1 MNRKSTGGAINRAL
15 ISVSDKRGIVAFARA
30 LAALDVEILSTGGT
44 ARALSD
50 AGVAVT
56 AIADYTGLPELMD
69 GRVKTLH
76 PKIHGGILAR
86 AGVDDDDLAAHKI
99 GVIDLVAVNL
109 YPFRETV
116 AQPDCKLQEAIEN
129 IDIGGP
135 AMLRGAAKNYAETIV
150 LTDPDDYEKV
160 LGALQKSKRVDE
172 TLRFTLAQK
181 AFAHTAEYDA
191 AIAKYLCNFGDE
203 TGNDVGD
210 FRPPFS
216 RHPRTALPVHA
227 KHGNGQPIRG
237 SLRVGTVVAERDPRR
252 RLFSNHASRGENIS
266 FEDDGRR
273 EDDGNGMLVGGDTDD
288 KFPPTLYLQL
298 RKKQALRYGENPHQ
312 AAAFYVDDSVAGSA
326 AGNPDR
332 TAAGI
337 ANAQQIQG
345 KDLSF
350 NNIADAD
357 AALQC
362 AREFPSQT
370 PVCVIVK
377 HANPCGVALA
387 DAQISAYQRAFATD
401 PESAFGGVIAFN
413 ATLAADTAEAI
424 TGGQFAEVIIAPKV
438 TADAAE
444 VLAAK
449 PKIRVLEC
457 AVDDAADGYDIRTV
471 SGGLLVQTADDKLHD
486 ELQIVSKRAPDDA
499 EMDDL
504 IFAWTV
510 AKFVKSNAIVYAA
523 KRATVGVGAG
533 QMSRVN
539 SARIAAIKAAHAGL
553 KVRGAV
559 LASDAFF
566 PFRDALDS
574 AAEAGIRALIQP
586 GGALRD
592 DEIIAAADAHDMA
605 MVFTGMRHFRH

>member
-1 MNRKSTGGAINRAL
+1 MNKNSIGRAL

-116 AQPDCKLQEAIEN
+116 AQPDCALQEAIEN

-160 LGALQKSKRVDE
+160 LGEIQKSNQVSE
-172 TLRFTLAQK
+172 SLRFALAQK

-191 AIAKYLCNFGDE
+191 AIANYLCNFGNE
-203 TGNDVGD
+203 
-210 FRPPFS
+210 
-216 RHPRTALPVHA
+216 
-227 KHGNGQPIRG
+227 
-237 SLRVGTVVAERDPRR
+237 
-252 RLFSNHASRGENIS
+252 
-266 FEDDGRR
+266 
-273 EDDGNGMLVGGDTDD
+273 TDD
-288 KFPPTLYLQL
+288 KFPPTLHLQL

-312 AAAFYVDDSVAGSA
+312 AAAFYVDDEVS
-326 AGNPDR
+326 
-332 TAAGI
+332 GI
-337 ANAQQIQG
+337 ANAHQIQG

-362 AREFPSQT
+362 AREFPSHT

-387 DAQISAYQRAFATD
+387 DAQLSAYQRAFATD

-457 AVDDAADGYDIRTV
+457 AVDDAAAGYDIRTV
-471 SGGLLVQTADDKLHD
+471 SGGLLVQTADDKLHS

-592 DEIIAAADAHDMA
+592 EEIIAAADAHDMA